1 MRILQC
7 ECAFPTPGES
17 MIAAH
22 PFSASKD
29 EERCLAENMTVRH

>member
-1 MRILQC
+1 
-7 ECAFPTPGES
+7 

-29 EERCLAENMTVRH
+29 EAHRLAENMTVRH